1 MGIKLLTG
9 NGCMVSAEDDR
20 AFNMATISKDM
31 FVFKGM
37 GEMFRAEIISNNCIR
52 IHSGEGMIQGAHF
65 RTPYGEYDDVTIN
78 NGAQGMHRYDIIA
91 VQYEKNTETLEESVK
106 IVVLEGK
113 QIGYAMGAMPPILAY
128 GDLYKGD
135 TLCQYPLFTVY
146 IKGLSIESVD
156 KNYDIM
162 CSMRDSHPVGS
173 LHFSID
179 PTDPSEFF
187 GGRWER
193 IGKGRVPVGVDEDD
207 EDFNKPGKTGGEKT
221 HTLTVDEIPSHGHGN
236 FTGATQLHSDGNAFQ
251 RGYSGDTGKHI
262 NSAETGGGKAHN
274 NMPPFFPCYIWVRT
288 E

>member
-9 NGCMVSAEDDR
+9 NGCRVSAEDDR

-52 IHSGEGMIQGAHF
+52 IHSGEGMVQGAHF

-162 CSMRDSHPVGS
+162 CSMIDSHPVGS
-173 LHFSID
+173 LYFSMK
-179 PTDPSEFF
+179 PTDPSELF
-187 GGRWER
+187 GGVWQQ
-193 IGKGRVPVGVDEDD
+193 IKGRTLISVDEEDD
-207 EDFNKPGKTGGEKT
+207 DFNEAKKTGGEKE
-221 HTLTVDEIPSHGHGN
+221 HTLTVEEIPSHKHGI
-236 FTGATQLHSDGNAFQ
+236 FTGATQVHTDGLSFQ
-251 RGYSGDTGKHI
+251 RGYSGDSGKQI
-262 NSAETGGGKAHN
+262 ESYATGGDKAHN
-274 NMPPFFPCYIWVRT
+274 NLPPYITCYMWVRT
-288 E
+288 S